1 MMLKRRQSKQHQAKD
16 DAAQKQQEVTK
27 DNNTSNDQQ
36 QQIECIIPAV
46 ISAPTDAASQQEMLR
61 RTHHTRSL
69 SKSTRDSSTE
79 GLSATQ
85 IAFLASDE
93 NGVVVT
99 SNRYV
104 KRLSSGKLPSV
115 NPASYAD
122 TDDTSTLPTFVSV
135 GDDIISWQQ
144 TNCLLS
150 SSRYNQGAASNT
162 FLVSKDND
170 DTKKK
175 EQQQPPLLT
184 LVSLE
189 AQSSRHDRE
198 DALRKKLHYKTK
210 LRSLTDQLTASSAV
224 EQSRKMLSPD
234 TTTRIDSGIVASPE
248 RSKQVKKG
256 GTSKTTND
264 LNNDCCVGD
273 SPLPNE
279 ASASNSKPQRILS
292 GVYKAL
298 TACTTSLCLD
308 DTVVNHEGTII
319 QYPAK
324 KKKSLRSK
332 VSQAQTT
339 SSSSCMCAG
348 DILHSKERSQD
359 SGSSDDITDISSLTG
374 MTPYRYQKKHWMH
387 HYDIHESEM
396 TWV

>member
-1 MMLKRRQSKQHQAKD
+1 MLKRRQSKQHQAKD
-16 DAAQKQQEVTK
+16 GAIQQQQEVK
-27 DNNTSNDQQ
+27 DNNTNDQQ

-69 SKSTRDSSTE
+69 SKGTRDSSTE

-104 KRLSSGKLPSV
+104 KRLSSSSRKLPSV

-150 SSRYNQGAASNT
+150 SSQRHQDAANT

-175 EQQQPPLLT
+175 EQQPPLLT

-189 AQSSRHDRE
+189 AQNSRNGRE

-234 TTTRIDSGIVASPE
+234 TTQRIDSGIVASPE
-248 RSKQVKKG
+248 RSTQVKKG

-273 SPLPNE
+273 SPLPKE
-279 ASASNSKPQRILS
+279 ASASDSKPHRILS
-292 GVYKAL
+292 GMYKAL

-319 QYPAK
+319 QYPTK

>member
-16 DAAQKQQEVTK
+16 GATQQQQEVK
-27 DNNTSNDQQ
+27 DNNNTGNNQ

-69 SKSTRDSSTE
+69 SKGTRDSSTE

-104 KRLSSGKLPSV
+104 KRLSSSSRKLPSV

-150 SSRYNQGAASNT
+150 SSQGAAKT

-175 EQQQPPLLT
+175 EQQPPQLT

-189 AQSSRHDRE
+189 AQNSRHDRE

-234 TTTRIDSGIVASPE
+234 TSRRIDSGIVASPE

-273 SPLPNE
+273 SPLPKE
-279 ASASNSKPQRILS
+279 ASASDSKPHRILS
-292 GVYKAL
+292 GMYKAL

-319 QYPAK
+319 EYPTK

-339 SSSSCMCAG
+339 SSSCMCAG

>member
-16 DAAQKQQEVTK
+16 GATQQQQEVK
-27 DNNTSNDQQ
+27 DNNNTGNNQ

-69 SKSTRDSSTE
+69 SKGTRDSSTE

-104 KRLSSGKLPSV
+104 KRLSSSSRKLPSV

-150 SSRYNQGAASNT
+150 SSQGAAKT

-175 EQQQPPLLT
+175 EQQPPLLT

-189 AQSSRHDRE
+189 AQNSRHDRE

-234 TTTRIDSGIVASPE
+234 TSRRIDSGIVASPE

-273 SPLPNE
+273 SPLPKE
-279 ASASNSKPQRILS
+279 ASASDSKPHRILS
-292 GVYKAL
+292 GMYKAL

-319 QYPAK
+319 EYPTK

-339 SSSSCMCAG
+339 SSSCMCAG

>member
-27 DNNTSNDQQ
+27 DNNTGNDQQ

-104 KRLSSGKLPSV
+104 KRLSSSSRKLPSV
-115 NPASYAD
+115 NPASFAD

-144 TNCLLS
+144 TSCLLS
-150 SSRYNQGAASNT
+150 SSQGATSNT

-170 DTKKK
+170 DKKK

-189 AQSSRHDRE
+189 AQNSRHDRE

-248 RSKQVKKG
+248 RSKQVKMKAD
-256 GTSKTTND
+256 SKTTNN
-264 LNNDCCVGD
+264 LNDCCVGD
-273 SPLPNE
+273 SPLPN
-279 ASASNSKPQRILS
+279 ASASDSKPQRILS
-292 GVYKAL
+292 GMYKAL

-319 QYPAK
+319 EYPTK

>member
-1 MMLKRRQSKQHQAKD
+1 MLKRRQSKQQHQAKKD
-16 DAAQKQQEVTK
+16 GAAQQQQEVTK
-27 DNNTSNDQQ
+27 DDNTGND

-104 KRLSSGKLPSV
+104 KRLSSSSRKLPSV

-150 SSRYNQGAASNT
+150 SSQNRQGATSNT

-170 DTKKK
+170 DKKK
-175 EQQQPPLLT
+175 EEQQPPLLT

-189 AQSSRHDRE
+189 AQNSRNDRE

-234 TTTRIDSGIVASPE
+234 TTQRIDSGIVASPE
-248 RSKQVKKG
+248 RSKQVKMKAD
-256 GTSKTTND
+256 SKTTNN

-273 SPLPNE
+273 SPLPN
-279 ASASNSKPQRILS
+279 ASASDSKPQRILS
-292 GVYKAL
+292 GMYKAL

-319 QYPAK
+319 EYPTK

-374 MTPYRYQKKHWMH
+374 MTPHRYQKKHWMH